1 MNKKFFE
8 HAKLSMIIPTLNA
21 AEYLPKLIDVLERQT
36 LKADEII
43 VVDSQSED
51 ETVAL
56 AKEAG
61 CKVLPVLRKDFDH
74 GGTRNYAV
82 DNAIG
87 DIILFLSQD
96 AIPADE
102 KYIEN
107 IVKGFSDE
115 EVVMISARQLP
126 RRNAKPDEALIR
138 QFNYPSE
145 SFVRDK
151 SDIEKLGIK
160 AYFFSDVCSAY
171 RKDFFEEIGGF
182 EAPIL
187 TNEDMLMAARAL
199 TKDKKIG
206 YCAEAKVFH
215 SHNYTLKQQYKRN
228 FDIAAFMKMYEDEI
242 QGAGTTGEGIR
253 MVLYIEKELLK
264 NFRIIPAIH
273 CIFDSAA
280 KFLGNRAGRKFAS
293 MSEKKILRKTS
304 NKGYWVRQFE
314 N

>member
-1 MNKKFFE
+1 MKIS
-8 HAKLSMIIPTLNA
+8 LIIPTLNA
-21 AEYLPKLIDVLERQT
+21 EEYLPDLIETIKKQT
-36 LKADEII
+36 MIPDEII
-43 VVDSQSED
+43 IIDSESTD
-51 ETVAL
+51 KTVEIAT
-56 AKEAG
+56 EAG
-61 CKVLPVLRKDFDH
+61 YKILNVERKNFDH
-74 GGTRNYAV
+74 GGTRNEAV
-82 DNAIG
+82 KNATG
-87 DIILFLSQD
+87 DIVMFLSQD
-96 AIPADE
+96 ALPVNKHYVRNLVMSFRTPD
-102 KYIEN
+102 
-107 IVKGFSDE
+107 
-115 EVVMISARQLP
+115 VVMVSARQLP
-126 RRNAKPDEALIR
+126 KKNAKPDEALTR
-138 QFNYPSE
+138 WFNYPAQ

-151 SDIEKLGIK
+151 GDIEKLGIK

-199 TKDKKIG
+199 AKDKKIG